1 MVQVEFNASERASL
15 GIEVETAIVN
25 VANGALACAAPEVLA
40 ILGQGHPG
48 GEHPKVKPELYQC
61 TLEIITGI
69 CQTVAEAR
77 ADLQASMDEVR
88 TVLEPLGLDII
99 SAGVHPFTPWEELE
113 RSAGERYAGIID
125 RLQWT
130 GRRLTTH
137 GIHYHV
143 GIRSAEKAIAIT
155 NAMATY
161 LPMLLALSVSSP
173 FHNGNDTGLASVR
186 TKIFESLPT
195 TGLPPRLEDWN
206 EFERFME
213 AMISAGTISTIR
225 EVWWD
230 IRPHPNFGTIELRM
244 CDAMPTLTEICA
256 LAALSQCLVQYL
268 DDLIDSGQQ
277 LPRNQVWMLRDNKW
291 RAARF
296 GLNADLVV
304 NSAGTVRPVVEIIE
318 DTLEQLQ
325 PTARA
330 LQCESELA
338 DVHRILAGRP
348 SADRQRSVF
357 EETGDLADVV
367 AALRAEFR
375 TDTIGVTS

>member
-1 MVQVEFNASERASL
+1 VQVEFNASERASL

-25 VANGALACAAPEVLA
+25 VSDGALACAAPEVLA

-348 SADRQRSVF
+348 SADRQRSIF

>member
-1 MVQVEFNASERASL
+1 VRVEFNASPGASL

-25 VANGALACAAPEVLA
+25 TRDGALACAAPEVLEV
-40 ILGQGHPG
+40 LGRAHPD
-48 GEHPKVKPELYQC
+48 GEHPKIKPELYQC
-61 TLEIITGI
+61 TLEVITGV

-77 ADLQASMDEVR
+77 ADLQASLDDVRAVLDPMD
-88 TVLEPLGLDII
+88 LDIV

-113 RSAGERYAGIID
+113 RSAGDRYAEIID

-161 LPMLLALSVSSP
+161 LPILLVLSGSSP
-173 FHNGNDTGLASVR
+173 FHNGNDTGLSSVR

-195 TGLPPRLEDWN
+195 TGLPPHLANWA

-213 AMISAGTISTIR
+213 AMINAGTISTIR

-256 LAALSQCLVQYL
+256 LAAFSQCLVQYL
-268 DDLIDSGQQ
+268 DEEIDAGQQ

-296 GLNADLVV
+296 GLDAELVV
-304 NSAGTVRPVVEIIE
+304 NSTGQVRPVVEIIE

-330 LQCESELA
+330 LGCETELA
-338 DVHRILAGRP
+338 DVHRILAARP

-357 EETGDLADVV
+357 QKTGSLSDVV
-367 AALRAEFR
+367 ASLRAELR
-375 TDTIGVTS
+375 TDTIGAAP

>member
-1 MVQVEFNASERASL
+1 VQVEFNASERASL

-25 VANGALACAAPEVLA
+25 VSDGALACAAPEVLA
-40 ILGQGHPG
+40 ILGRGHPG

-77 ADLQASMDEVR
+77 ADLQGSMDEVR

>member
-1 MVQVEFNASERASL
+1 MRVDFHASPRASL

-25 VANGALACAAPEVLA
+25 CLDGALACAAPTVLE
-40 ILGQGHPG
+40 ILGRDHPEG
-48 GEHPKVKPELYQC
+48 DHPKVKAELYQC
-61 TLEIITGI
+61 TLEIITGV
-69 CQTVAEAR
+69 CQTVGEAR
-77 ADLQASMDEVR
+77 ADLQTSIDEVR
-88 TVLEPLGLDII
+88 SVLDPLGLDLV
-99 SAGVHPFTPWEELE
+99 SSGVHPFTPWEELT
-113 RSAGERYAGIID
+113 RSEGERYAGIID

-195 TGLPPRLEDWN
+195 TGLPPHLGDWA
-206 EFERFME
+206 EFERFMD
-213 AMISAGTISTIR
+213 AMINAGSITTIR

-256 LAALSQCLVQYL
+256 LAALSQSLVQYL
-268 DDLIDSGQQ
+268 DDLLDAGLQMPSSQE
-277 LPRNQVWMLRDNKW
+277 WMLRDNKW

-296 GLNADLVV
+296 GLDADVVV
-304 NSAGTVRPVVEIIE
+304 NSAGQTRPIMELIE
-318 DTLEQLQ
+318 DTLEQLE
-325 PTARA
+325 PTAQA
-330 LQCESELA
+330 LDCVHELQ
-338 DVHRILAGRP
+338 DVRTIMKHRP
-348 SADRQRSVF
+348 SADRQRAIF
-357 EETGDLADVV
+357 QQTGDLADVV

-375 TDTIGVTS
+375 TDVMGAVPQ

>member
-1 MVQVEFNASERASL
+1 MQVEFNASPRASL

-25 VANGALACAAPEVLA
+25 ISDGALACAAPEVLA
-40 ILGQGHPG
+40 VLGRGHPH

-61 TLEIITGI
+61 TLEVITGV
-69 CQTVAEAR
+69 CQTVSEAR
-77 ADLQASMDEVR
+77 VDLQTSLDEVR
-88 TVLEPLGLDII
+88 AVLEPMGLDII

-113 RSAGERYAGIID
+113 RSSGERYAGIID

-268 DDLIDSGQQ
+268 DDLIDAGQQ
-277 LPRNQVWMLRDNKW
+277 LPRSQVWMLRDNKW

-296 GLNADLVV
+296 GLNAELVV

-330 LQCESELA
+330 LQCEAELA

-348 SADRQRSVF
+348 SADRQRSIF
-357 EETGDLADVV
+357 QETGDLTDVV
-367 AALRAEFR
+367 AALREEFR
-375 TDTIGVTS
+375 TDTIGATP

>member
-1 MVQVEFNASERASL
+1 MRVDFHSSPRASL
-15 GIEVETAIVN
+15 GIEVETAIVSRSD
-25 VANGALACAAPEVLA
+25 GALVCAAPEVLA
-40 ILGQGHPG
+40 VLGAGHPG
-48 GEHPKVKPELYQC
+48 GEHPRVKAELYQC
-61 TLEIITGI
+61 TLELITGV
-69 CQTVAEAR
+69 CQTVHEAR
-77 ADLQASMDEVR
+77 LDLQASIDEVR
-88 TVLEPLGLDII
+88 SILEPMDLDLI
-99 SAGVHPFTPWEELE
+99 SAGVHPFTPWEELQ
-113 RSAGERYAGIID
+113 RSEGERYEGIID

-130 GRRLTTH
+130 GKRLTTH

-195 TGLPPRLEDWN
+195 TGLPPHLHDWA

-213 AMISAGTISTIR
+213 AMISAGSIATIR

-256 LAALSQCLVQYL
+256 LAAFSQSLVQYL
-268 DDLIDSGQQ
+268 DDLIDAGLQMPTSQE
-277 LPRNQVWMLRDNKW
+277 WMLRDNKW

-296 GLNADLVV
+296 GLDADVVV
-304 NSAGTVRPVVEIIE
+304 NSAGQTRPIVELIA
-318 DTLEQLQ
+318 DTLEQLE

-330 LQCESELA
+330 LRCLGELQ
-338 DVHRILAGRP
+338 DVRAIMSARP
-348 SADRQRSVF
+348 SADRQRAVYR
-357 EETGDLADVV
+357 ETGDLADVV
-367 AALRAEFR
+367 ALLRNEFR
-375 TDTIGVTS
+375 TDQMGVAPR

>member
-1 MVQVEFNASERASL
+1 MQVEFNASERASL

-25 VANGALACAAPEVLA
+25 VSDGALACAAPEVLA

-330 LQCESELA
+330 LQCEAELA

-357 EETGDLADVV
+357 EETGDLTDVV

>member
-1 MVQVEFNASERASL
+1 MQVEFNASPRASL

-25 VANGALACAAPEVLA
+25 VSDGALACAAPEVLA
-40 ILGQGHPG
+40 VLGQGHPN

-61 TLEIITGI
+61 TLEVITGV
-69 CQTVAEAR
+69 CQTVSEAR
-77 ADLQASMDEVR
+77 ADLQASIDEVR
-88 TVLEPLGLDII
+88 AVLEPMGLDII

-195 TGLPPRLEDWN
+195 TGLPPRLEDWT
-206 EFERFME
+206 EFEHFME

-268 DDLIDSGQQ
+268 DDLIDAGQQ
-277 LPRNQVWMLRDNKW
+277 LPRNQIWMLRDNKW

-304 NSAGTVRPVVEIIE
+304 NSAGTIRPIVEIIE

-330 LQCESELA
+330 LRCESELA
-338 DVHRILAGRP
+338 DVHRILAARP
-348 SADRQRSVF
+348 SADRQRSIF
-357 EETGDLADVV
+357 QETGDLTDVV

-375 TDTIGVTS
+375 TDTIGAT

>member
-1 MVQVEFNASERASL
+1 MRVDFHASPRASL

-25 VANGALACAAPEVLA
+25 CTDGALVCAAPQVLE
-40 ILGQGHPG
+40 ILGRGHEH
-48 GEHPKVKPELYQC
+48 GEHPRVKAELYQC
-61 TLEIITGI
+61 TLEVITGI
-69 CQTVAEAR
+69 CQTVGEAR
-77 ADLQASMDEVR
+77 TDLQTSLDEVR
-88 TVLEPLGLDII
+88 SVLDPLGLDLI

-113 RSAGERYAGIID
+113 RSVGERYFDIID

-195 TGLPPRLEDWN
+195 TGLPPHLEDWA
-206 EFERFME
+206 EFERFMA
-213 AMISAGTISTIR
+213 AMINAGSIATIR

-256 LAALSQCLVQYL
+256 LAAFSQSLVQYL
-268 DDLIDSGQQ
+268 DDLLDAGLQMPSSHE
-277 LPRNQVWMLRDNKW
+277 WMLRDNKW

-296 GLNADLVV
+296 GLEADVVV
-304 NSAGTVRPVVEIIE
+304 NSAGQTRPMMDLIE
-318 DTLEQLQ
+318 DTLEQLE
-325 PTARA
+325 PTAQA
-330 LQCESELA
+330 LGCARELQ
-338 DVHRILAGRP
+338 DVRTIMKHRP
-348 SADRQRSVF
+348 SADRQRAVF
-357 EETGDLADVV
+357 QQTGDLAAVV
-367 AALRAEFR
+367 ESLRAEFR
-375 TDTIGVTS
+375 TDEIGAPPK

>member
-1 MVQVEFNASERASL
+1 VQVEFNASPRASL

-25 VANGALACAAPEVLA
+25 VSDGALACAAPEVLA
-40 ILGQGHPG
+40 VLGQGHPN

-61 TLEIITGI
+61 TLEVITGV
-69 CQTVAEAR
+69 CQTVSEAR
-77 ADLQASMDEVR
+77 ADLQASIDEVR
-88 TVLEPLGLDII
+88 AVLEPMGLDII

-195 TGLPPRLEDWN
+195 TGLPPRLEDWT
-206 EFERFME
+206 EFEHFME

-268 DDLIDSGQQ
+268 DDLIDAGQQ
-277 LPRNQVWMLRDNKW
+277 LPRNQIWMLRDNKW

-304 NSAGTVRPVVEIIE
+304 NSAGTIRPIVEIIE

-330 LQCESELA
+330 LRCESELA
-338 DVHRILAGRP
+338 DVHRILAARP
-348 SADRQRSVF
+348 SADRQRSIF
-357 EETGDLADVV
+357 QETGDLTDVV

-375 TDTIGVTS
+375 TDTIGAT